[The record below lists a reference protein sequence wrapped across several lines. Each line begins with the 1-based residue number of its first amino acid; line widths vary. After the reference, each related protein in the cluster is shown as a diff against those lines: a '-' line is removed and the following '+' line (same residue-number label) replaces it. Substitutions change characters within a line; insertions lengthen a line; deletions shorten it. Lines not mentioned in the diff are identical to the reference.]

1 MLEQRAKVIFSYQS
15 LQETYRLAERYIQTQ
30 AFPGRAIKLL
40 EDSVAYAQN
49 RYITPAS
56 VQRCVESTAGV
67 KLEQAG
73 VDESM
78 KLLNLEQLLHQR
90 MINQTRAVS
99 VVAAALRRARAGV
112 ANPNR
117 PVGSFLFLGPT
128 GVGKTEL
135 AKALAGAYFGGR
147 DQMIRIDM
155 SEYQQAGDVARIL
168 AAASAASPSPLLLA
182 IRQKPFSVVLL
193 DEVDKAH
200 PDILN
205 LLLQLIDEG
214 NITDSASQK

>member
-90 MINQTRAVS
+90 CGGHGLAWPIQTGRWEAFF
-99 VVAAALRRARAGV
+99 
-112 ANPNR
+112 
-117 PVGSFLFLGPT
+117 FLAPP
-128 GVGKTEL
+128 E
-135 AKALAGAYFGGR
+135 
-147 DQMIRIDM
+147 
-155 SEYQQAGDVARIL
+155 
-168 AAASAASPSPLLLA
+168 
-182 IRQKPFSVVLL
+182 
-193 DEVDKAH
+193 
-200 PDILN
+200 
-205 LLLQLIDEG
+205 
-214 NITDSASQK
+214 